1 MNKKIISLTNVNVR
15 GALGGAV
22 HSVLPQ
28 FSIDFVGDGPFYHSG
43 LRWWRIHDGF
53 IADETPLTPLVY
65 FLKDESAFDWMFAFV
80 LSQEGG
86 IVSDPND
93 KGGITKYGIAQKFN
107 PKVDVPNLSIEQAR
121 EIYRVSYY
129 APLNVESLPFD
140 LALSCFDLAVNGGV
154 ATAMNVLKGV
164 KTASEFNET
173 RRNYYR
179 SLKQFPLYGQA
190 WLNRVDALEFFL
202 EKMSHDRDFTI
213 SA

>member
-1 MNKKIISLTNVNVR
+1 MNKKLIALTNVNVR
-15 GALGGAV
+15 DALGGSV

-28 FSIDFVGDGPFYHSG
+28 FSIDFATDGPFFHAG

-53 IADETPLTPLVY
+53 VADETPSTPLVY
-65 FLKDESAFDWMFAFV
+65 FLQDESAFDWMFAFV

-86 IVSDPND
+86 FVDDPND
-93 KGGITKYGIAQKFN
+93 KGGATKYGVAQKFN
-107 PKVDVPNLSIEQAR
+107 PGVDVPNLSIEQAR
-121 EIYRVSYY
+121 EIYHKSYY

-140 LALSCFDLAVNGGV
+140 LALACFDLAVNGGV
-154 ATAMNVLKGV
+154 GTAMNILKGV
-164 KTASEFNET
+164 ETAGEFNEV
-173 RRNYYR
+173 RRNYYK

-202 EKMSHDRDFTI
+202 DKMSHDGDFKI